1 MQIETT
7 ISSSRASISVQT
19 RFKWLRRKKLL
30 LGGFALALIGAGLA
44 WQWSFLVAL
53 GVAPLLVSVA
63 PCLAM
68 CAFGLCMHRM
78 CSSPGCATPNG
89 TPQNSSPQQ
98 ET

>member
-7 ISSSRASISVQT
+7 ISSRASISAHT

-30 LGGFALALIGAGLA
+30 LGGFALTLIGAGLA
-44 WQWSFLVAL
+44 WQRSFLVAL

-68 CAFGLCMHRM
+68 CAFGLRMHRM